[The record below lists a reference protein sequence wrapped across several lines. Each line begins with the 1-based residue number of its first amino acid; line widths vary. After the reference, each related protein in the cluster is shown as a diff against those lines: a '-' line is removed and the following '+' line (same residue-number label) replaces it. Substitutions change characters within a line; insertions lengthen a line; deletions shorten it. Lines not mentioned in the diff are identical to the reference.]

1 MILVTVG
8 TEKFAFNRLIEYI
21 DSLIKEGDIDIN
33 QEAVFVQYGSCTISP
48 MGAYAQPLY
57 PEVEFKRLLERSR
70 LIIAHCGEGT
80 IDILSELYKP
90 FILVP
95 RQVKFAEHVDDHQME
110 LAGALRELGFA
121 IAYNLE
127 DLKWSLNTPP
137 MQIKRAPQRYYTEVS
152 KQLMTHFSESTISK
166 I

>member
-21 DSLIKEGDIDIN
+21 DALIKGGEIDLS

-57 PEVEFKRLLERSR
+57 PEAEFKRLLARSR

-80 IDILSELYKP
+80 IDMLSELYKP

-95 RQVKFAEHVDDHQME
+95 RQVKYAEHVDDHQME

-121 IAYNLE
+121 IAYNLD
-127 DLKWSLNTPP
+127 DLKWSLNTPA
-137 MQIKRAPQRYYTEVS
+137 MQIKRAPKSYYAEVS
-152 KQLMTHFSESTISK
+152 KLLTSHFD
-166 I
+166 